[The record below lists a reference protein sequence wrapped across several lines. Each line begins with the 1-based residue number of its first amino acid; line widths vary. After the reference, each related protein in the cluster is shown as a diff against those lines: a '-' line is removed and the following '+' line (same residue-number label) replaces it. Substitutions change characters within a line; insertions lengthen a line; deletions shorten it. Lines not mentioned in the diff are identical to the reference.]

1 MPFPKKNLWK
11 KSRNGARK
19 LSSLL
24 DHKCDRYT
32 TKMLGSARRPRR
44 PDDIT
49 IVCRAISK
57 YIRIANRMAKEDP
70 HIYGPRADDYLRDT
84 LKMERIEQAFDTAI
98 RKFRPDRPPL
108 VSTLWLRRYYHK
120 PENRRLFLNW
130 FHEFYPSRRSPSS
143 SSVAR

>member
-1 MPFPKKNLWK
+1 MWK
-11 KSRNGARK
+11 KSRNGVRK
-19 LSSLL
+19 LRSRL
-24 DHKCDRYT
+24 DHKSDRYA
-32 TKMLGSARRPRR
+32 TKMVGGARRPRR

-57 YIRIANRMAKEDP
+57 YIRITNRMAKEEP

-84 LKMERIEQAFDTAI
+84 LQMERIEQAVDTAI

-108 VSTLWLRRYYHK
+108 VSTLWSKRYDHK

-130 FHEFYPSRRSPSS
+130 FHEFYPSHRSL